1 MAGGLNSR
9 WFVVYVRTSSE
20 AVERIDAVSLRSLT
34 ENIRLAKELGAE
46 VVRLEGSDV
55 VTALAEFAKS
65 KGITHAVFGR
75 TGQSRLKERIRGSIL
90 AEFMRALPEV
100 DVLVVGER
108 HEDEPGTRE
117 P

>member
-1 MAGGLNSR
+1 
-9 WFVVYVRTSSE
+9 VVYVRTSSE
-20 AVERIDAVSLRSLT
+20 TLARIDADSLRSLT

-55 VTALAEFAKS
+55 VAALADFARNR
-65 KGITHAVFGR
+65 GITHAVFGR
-75 TGQSRLKERIRGSIL
+75 TGQTRLQERLRGSIL
-90 AEFMRALPEV
+90 AEFMRAVPEV

-108 HEDEPGTRE
+108 HDDEGGEAE